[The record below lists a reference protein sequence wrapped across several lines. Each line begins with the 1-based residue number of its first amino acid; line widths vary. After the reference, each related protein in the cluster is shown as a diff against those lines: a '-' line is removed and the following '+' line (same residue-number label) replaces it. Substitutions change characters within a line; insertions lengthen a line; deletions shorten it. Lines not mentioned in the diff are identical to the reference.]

1 MARTKFTFEKR
12 QKELAKRK
20 KKEEKTA
27 RRAEAKRMKTAE
39 DPGNAEG
46 NPEIDGMNGELP
58 PAGGPDGNPSRD
70 DRDLR

>member
-27 RRAEAKRMKTAE
+27 RRAEAKRMKTGAE
-39 DPGNAEG
+39 PGSGEERG
-46 NPEIDGMNGELP
+46 IDGMDGEMG
-58 PAGGPDGNPSRD
+58 PAGEMTGNASPDDPDSK
-70 DRDLR
+70 